1 MQADNEILKQKLK
14 IALAQVVRTRRKQ
27 LGKSISK
34 ISAEIMMTKSM
45 WQTLEKG
52 KKDPQYST
60 IWRVAE
66 ALDTTVEEISKDVSE
81 ILGME
86 FSLTDVMT

>member
-1 MQADNEILKQKLK
+1 MQEDLEKSKQLLKN
-14 IALAQVVRTRRKQ
+14 ALAEVVKKHRKEQ
-27 LGKSISK
+27 KKSISK

-60 IWRVAE
+60 IWRVAQ
-66 ALDTTVEEISKDVSE
+66 ALNMTIEELSKEVAE
-81 ILGME
+81 LLGE
-86 FSLTDVMT
+86 DFSLID

>member
-1 MQADNEILKQKLK
+1 MQDKFEESKQLLKNALANVVKKHRKKQK
-14 IALAQVVRTRRKQ
+14 
-27 LGKSISK
+27 KSLSK

-60 IWRVAE
+60 IWRVAQ
-66 ALDTTVEEISKDVSE
+66 ALNLTVEDLSKEVTQL
-81 ILGME
+81 LGDD
-86 FSLTDVMT
+86 FSLID